1 MFSSSS
7 ALYQSAPPNTL
18 VDAVT
23 LALPGTLPVV
33 NKQAVKDAIAIG
45 LALNCSI
52 REITKFDRKQYT
64 YPDLMKGYQISQF
77 DEPICFG
84 GHVDLPVTPPLK
96 IRINRVHM
104 EEDVARLIHIDGPE
118 GGTMH
123 SLMDVNRAGAPLMEI
138 VTEPDMR
145 TSDQVSVYISLLQQ
159 IIRYLG
165 VGTANMEEGSFRC
178 DANISVRESGT
189 TELTTKVEVKNMNR
203 LKAVTRAIDFEIER
217 QIKKIESGEKIIQE
231 TRGWVDGEGITVS
244 QRSKEESHDYRY
256 FPEPDIPPLK
266 IHKSWISEIKTK
278 LPELP
283 LARKRRFEDDFDL
296 SPYDAELLTVQKDTA
311 DFFEEVVSHM
321 PIKSE
326 TSKNKFAKEAANWIN
341 GEISRYMNNNDVRS
355 ILKIPIS
362 SFKLTVLIEKF
373 MNREI
378 NNNSAKKVFE
388 IMWSS
393 GKDPNDIVNDL
404 NLNTVSDSETLS
416 IVIEKIISNNP
427 SAVTDFKSGKD
438 SAIKYLMGQLMKET
452 KGQADPKQSIEII
465 RSKLTA

>member
-7 ALYQSAPPNTL
+7 ALYQSAPPNTM

-45 LALNCSI
+45 LSLNCSI

-84 GHVDLPVTPPLK
+84 GYIDLPVTPPLR

-104 EEDVARLIHIDGPE
+104 EEDVARLIHVDGPE

-145 TSDQVSVYISLLQQ
+145 TSDQVSLYISSLQQ

-178 DANISVRESGT
+178 DANISVREFGT

-231 TRGWVDGEGITVS
+231 TRGWVDGEGKTVS
-244 QRSKEESHDYRY
+244 QRSKEEAHDYRY

-266 IHKSWISEIKTK
+266 IHKSWMSEIKTK

-283 LARKRRFEDDFDL
+283 LARKRRFEDDLDL
-296 SPYDAELLTVQKDTA
+296 SPYDTELLTVQKDTA

-326 TSKNKFAKEAANWIN
+326 SSKNKFAKEAANWIN
-341 GEISRYMNNNDVRS
+341 GEISRYMNNNDVHS

-362 SFKLTVLIEKF
+362 SLKLAILIEKF

>member
-1 MFSSSS
+1 
-7 ALYQSAPPNTL
+7 
-18 VDAVT
+18 
-23 LALPGTLPVV
+23 
-33 NKQAVKDAIAIG
+33 
-45 LALNCSI
+45 
-52 REITKFDRKQYT
+52 
-64 YPDLMKGYQISQF
+64 
-77 DEPICFG
+77 
-84 GHVDLPVTPPLK
+84 
-96 IRINRVHM
+96 
-104 EEDVARLIHIDGPE
+104 
-118 GGTMH
+118 
-123 SLMDVNRAGAPLMEI
+123 
-138 VTEPDMR
+138 
-145 TSDQVSVYISLLQQ
+145 
-159 IIRYLG
+159 
-165 VGTANMEEGSFRC
+165 MEEGSFRC

-203 LKAVTRAIDFEIER
+203 LKAVTRAVDFEIER

-231 TRGWVDGEGITVS
+231 TRGWVDGDGITVS

-283 LARKRRFEDDFDL
+283 LTRKRRFENDLDL
-296 SPYDAELLTVQKDTA
+296 STYDAELLTVQKDTA
-311 DFFEEVVSHM
+311 DFFEEVVSHV
-321 PIKSE
+321 PIKPSS
-326 TSKNKFAKEAANWIN
+326 SKNKFAKEAANWIN
-341 GEISRYMNNNDVRS
+341 GEISRYMNNNDVQS

-362 SFKLTVLIEKF
+362 SFKLAVLIEKF